1 MTLKR
6 VRGKPEIIA
15 FLYALPNIVN
25 ILVCFF
31 PLIIY
36 HPMKILIADRI
47 SPLGVEFL
55 KKQDGFTVVEA
66 YGSSPEEV
74 IEHARDASAI
84 IVRSDTRVT
93 REVMESA
100 PLLKA
105 VGRAG
110 VGVDNIDIEGA
121 TERGVIVMNTP
132 GGNTIATAELTFTH
146 MLCGTRAIVRG
157 ATGMREGKWE
167 RKLLK
172 GSELRNKTLAVLG
185 MGRIGAEVAKRAQ
198 AFEMTVIAYDPYLTD
213 ERAKELEVEKVDL
226 DDAFSRADYL
236 TVHMPMTA
244 DTKGIVDE
252 AAFAK
257 MKDGVRVFNCARGG
271 IIKESALVDALK
283 SGKVAAA
290 GLDVYEQEPLPEDHE
305 FRSLENLNLTP
316 HLGASTE
323 EAQESVGV
331 EIAEAIAEVL
341 QGGRIRNAINMPS
354 IDPKDLVTLSPYLE
368 LCMRLGAFAR
378 QACKKTVQSLHITY
392 WGGVVE
398 FDTIPLTRAIQ
409 KGWLKG
415 IAGDDGVNDVNAPYK
430 IKAMGIKVEITSSSS
445 SVDYNELIEVKTI
458 DADGKE
464 QSVRG
469 TTIGKN
475 ADPRIV
481 EVDGEAIEARPVDTL
496 LVVRNL
502 DKPGIVGKVGTILGE
517 YGVNIANMSLSRSEG
532 SESALTILEL
542 DNEPSEEVIQ
552 KLVADSDIQ
561 EARVSRQN

>member
-1 MTLKR
+1 MPKAGFK
-6 VRGKPEIIA
+6 VSYI
-15 FLYALPNIVN
+15 FLSQYLLA
-25 ILVCFF
+25 
-31 PLIIY
+31 
-36 HPMKILIADRI
+36 PMKILVADRI

-55 KKQDGFTVVEA
+55 QKQDGFEVVEA
-66 YGSSPEEV
+66 YGLSPDEV
-74 IEHARDASAI
+74 VEQAREAYAI

-93 REVMESA
+93 REVMEAA
-100 PLLKA
+100 PMLKA

-110 VGVDNIDIEGA
+110 VGVDNIDIDAA

-146 MLCGTRAIVRG
+146 MLCGTRPVVRG
-157 ATGMREGKWE
+157 VSGMREGKWE
-167 RKLLK
+167 RKQLK
-172 GSELRNKTLAVLG
+172 GAELRNKTLSVLG
-185 MGRIGAEVAKRAQ
+185 LGRIGAEVAKRAR
-198 AFEMTVIAYDPYLTD
+198 AFEMTVIAYDPYLTE
-213 ERAKELEVEKVDL
+213 ERAKELEIEKVDL
-226 DDAFSRADYL
+226 DDAFARADYL

-244 DTKGIVDE
+244 QTKGIVDE

-271 IIKESALVDALK
+271 IIKESALVEALK

-354 IDPKDLVTLSPYLE
+354 LDPKDLQTLSPYLE

-378 QACKKTVQSLHITY
+378 QAAEDTVQSLHITY
-392 WGGVVE
+392 WGGMID
-398 FDTIPLTRAIQ
+398 FDTIPLTRAVQ

-415 IAGDDGVNDVNAPYK
+415 IAGDEGVNDVNAPYK
-430 IKAMGIKVEITSSSS
+430 IKALGIKVETTKSSSS
-445 SVDYNELIEVKTI
+445 ADYNELIEVRTI
-458 DADGKE
+458 DSNGKE

-469 TTIGKN
+469 TIIGKN

-502 DKPGIVGKVGTILGE
+502 DKPGIVGKVGSILGQF
-517 YGVNIANMSLSRSEG
+517 GVNIANMSLSRSEG

-542 DNEPSEEVIQ
+542 DEEPAPEAIEQ
-552 KLVADSDIQ
+552 LVADADIQ
-561 EARVSRQN
+561 EARVSRQK

>member
-1 MTLKR
+1 MPKGGFKLVYT
-6 VRGKPEIIA
+6 
-15 FLYALPNIVN
+15 FLSKYLSV
-25 ILVCFF
+25 
-31 PLIIY
+31 
-36 HPMKILIADRI
+36 PMKILVADRI

-55 KKQDGFTVVEA
+55 QKQDGFEVVEA
-66 YGSSPEEV
+66 YGLSPDEV
-74 IEHARDASAI
+74 VEQAREAYAI

-93 REVMESA
+93 REVMEAA
-100 PLLKA
+100 PMLKA

-110 VGVDNIDIEGA
+110 VGVDNIDIDAA

-146 MLCGTRAIVRG
+146 MLCGTRPVVRG
-157 ATGMREGKWE
+157 VLGMRDGKWE
-167 RKLLK
+167 RKQLK
-172 GSELRNKTLAVLG
+172 GAELRNKTLSILG
-185 MGRIGAEVAKRAQ
+185 LGRIGAEVAKRAR
-198 AFEMTVIAYDPYLTD
+198 AFEMTVIAYDPYLTE
-213 ERAKELEVEKVDL
+213 ERAKELEIEKVDL
-226 DDAFSRADYL
+226 DDAFARADYL
-236 TVHMPMTA
+236 TVHMPMTTQ
-244 DTKGIVDE
+244 TKGIVDE

-271 IIKESALVDALK
+271 IIKESALVEALK

-354 IDPKDLVTLSPYLE
+354 IDPKDLQTLSPYLE

-378 QACKKTVQSLHITY
+378 QAARETVQSLHITY
-392 WGGVVE
+392 WGGMVD
-398 FDTIPLTRAIQ
+398 FDIIPLTRAVQ
-409 KGWLKG
+409 KGWLNG
-415 IAGDDGVNDVNAPYK
+415 IAGDEGVNDVNAPYK
-430 IKAMGIKVEITSSSS
+430 IKALGIKVETTKSSS
-445 SVDYNELIEVKTI
+445 SVDYNELIEVRTI
-458 DADGKE
+458 DSEGNQ

-469 TTIGKN
+469 TIIGKN

-502 DKPGIVGKVGTILGE
+502 DKPGIVGKVGSILGQF
-517 YGVNIANMSLSRSEG
+517 GVNIANMSLSRSEG

-542 DNEPSEEVIQ
+542 DEEPAAEAIEQ
-552 KLVADSDIQ
+552 LVADADIQ
-561 EARVSRQN
+561 EARVSRQK

>member
-1 MTLKR
+1 MPKGGFKVGCT
-6 VRGKPEIIA
+6 
-15 FLYALPNIVN
+15 FLSKHLSA
-25 ILVCFF
+25 
-31 PLIIY
+31 
-36 HPMKILIADRI
+36 PMKILVADRI

-55 KKQDGFTVVEA
+55 QKQDGFEVVEA
-66 YGSSPEEV
+66 YGLSPDEV
-74 IEHARDASAI
+74 VEQAREAYAI

-93 REVMESA
+93 REVMEAA
-100 PLLKA
+100 PMLKA

-110 VGVDNIDIEGA
+110 VGVDNIDIDAA

-146 MLCGTRAIVRG
+146 MLCGTRPVVRG
-157 ATGMREGKWE
+157 VSGMRDGKWE
-167 RKLLK
+167 RKQLK
-172 GSELRNKTLAVLG
+172 GAELRNKTLSILG
-185 MGRIGAEVAKRAQ
+185 LGRIGAEVAKRAR
-198 AFEMTVIAYDPYLTD
+198 AFEMTVIAYDPYLTE
-213 ERAKELEVEKVDL
+213 ERAKELEIEKVDL
-226 DDAFSRADYL
+226 DDAFARADYL

-244 DTKGIVDE
+244 QTKGIVDE

-271 IIKESALVDALK
+271 IIKESALVEALK

-305 FRSLENLNLTP
+305 FRSIENLNLTP

-354 IDPKDLVTLSPYLE
+354 IDPKDLQTLSPYLE

-378 QACKKTVQSLHITY
+378 QAARETVQSLHITY
-392 WGGVVE
+392 WGGMID
-398 FDTIPLTRAIQ
+398 FDTIPLTRAVQ
-409 KGWLKG
+409 KGWLNG
-415 IAGDDGVNDVNAPYK
+415 IAGDEGVNDVNAPYK
-430 IKAMGIKVEITSSSS
+430 IKALGIKVETTKSSSS
-445 SVDYNELIEVKTI
+445 ADYNELIEVRTI
-458 DADGKE
+458 DSNGKE

-469 TTIGKN
+469 TIIGKN

-502 DKPGIVGKVGTILGE
+502 DKPGIVGKVGSILGQF
-517 YGVNIANMSLSRSEG
+517 GVNIANMSLSRSEG

-542 DNEPSEEVIQ
+542 DEEPAPEVIEQ
-552 KLVADSDIQ
+552 LVADADIQ
-561 EARVSRQN
+561 EARVSRQK

>member
-1 MTLKR
+1 MPKGGFKVGCT
-6 VRGKPEIIA
+6 
-15 FLYALPNIVN
+15 FLSKHLSA
-25 ILVCFF
+25 
-31 PLIIY
+31 
-36 HPMKILIADRI
+36 PMKILVADRI

-55 KKQDGFTVVEA
+55 QKQDGFEVVEA
-66 YGSSPEEV
+66 YGLSPDEV
-74 IEHARDASAI
+74 VEQAREAYAI

-93 REVMESA
+93 REVMEAA
-100 PLLKA
+100 PMLKA

-110 VGVDNIDIEGA
+110 VGVDNIDIDAA

-146 MLCGTRAIVRG
+146 MLCGTRPVVRG
-157 ATGMREGKWE
+157 VSGMRDGKWE
-167 RKLLK
+167 RKQLK
-172 GSELRNKTLAVLG
+172 GAELRNKTLSILG
-185 MGRIGAEVAKRAQ
+185 LGRIGAEVAKRAR
-198 AFEMTVIAYDPYLTD
+198 AFEMTVIAYDPYLTE
-213 ERAKELEVEKVDL
+213 ERAKELEIEKVDL
-226 DDAFSRADYL
+226 DDAFARADYL

-244 DTKGIVDE
+244 QTKGIVDE

-271 IIKESALVDALK
+271 IIKESALVEALK

-305 FRSLENLNLTP
+305 FRSIENLNLTP

-354 IDPKDLVTLSPYLE
+354 IDPKDLQTLSPYLE

-378 QACKKTVQSLHITY
+378 QAARETVQSLHITY
-392 WGGVVE
+392 WGGMID
-398 FDTIPLTRAIQ
+398 FDTIPLTRAVQ
-409 KGWLKG
+409 KGWLNG
-415 IAGDDGVNDVNAPYK
+415 IAGDEGVNDVNAPYK
-430 IKAMGIKVEITSSSS
+430 IKALGIKVETTKSSSS
-445 SVDYNELIEVKTI
+445 ADYNELIEVRTV
-458 DADGKE
+458 DSNGKE

-469 TTIGKN
+469 TIIGKN

-502 DKPGIVGKVGTILGE
+502 DKPGIVGKVGSILGQF
-517 YGVNIANMSLSRSEG
+517 GVNIANMSLSRSEG

-542 DNEPSEEVIQ
+542 DEEPAPEVIEQ
-552 KLVADSDIQ
+552 LVADADIQ
-561 EARVSRQN
+561 EARVSRQK

>member
-1 MTLKR
+1 MPKGGFKVGYT
-6 VRGKPEIIA
+6 
-15 FLYALPNIVN
+15 FLSKHLSA
-25 ILVCFF
+25 
-31 PLIIY
+31 
-36 HPMKILIADRI
+36 PMKILVADRI

-55 KKQDGFTVVEA
+55 QKQDGFEVVEA
-66 YGSSPEEV
+66 YGLSPDEV
-74 IEHARDASAI
+74 VEQAREAYAI

-93 REVMESA
+93 REVMEAA
-100 PLLKA
+100 PMLKA

-110 VGVDNIDIEGA
+110 VGVDNIDIDAA

-146 MLCGTRAIVRG
+146 MLCGTRPVVRG
-157 ATGMREGKWE
+157 VSGMRDGKWE
-167 RKLLK
+167 RKQLK
-172 GSELRNKTLAVLG
+172 GAELRNKTLSILG
-185 MGRIGAEVAKRAQ
+185 LGRIGAEVAKRAR
-198 AFEMTVIAYDPYLTD
+198 AFEMTVIAYDPYLTE
-213 ERAKELEVEKVDL
+213 ERAKELEIEKVDL
-226 DDAFSRADYL
+226 DDAFARADYL

-244 DTKGIVDE
+244 QTKGIVDE

-271 IIKESALVDALK
+271 IIKESALVEALK
-283 SGKVAAA
+283 NGKVAAA

-305 FRSLENLNLTP
+305 FRSIENLNLTP

-354 IDPKDLVTLSPYLE
+354 IDPKDLQTLSPYLE

-378 QACKKTVQSLHITY
+378 QAARETVQSLHITY
-392 WGGVVE
+392 WGGMID
-398 FDTIPLTRAIQ
+398 FDTIPLTRAVQ
-409 KGWLKG
+409 KGWLNG
-415 IAGDDGVNDVNAPYK
+415 IAGDEGVNDVNAPYK
-430 IKAMGIKVEITSSSS
+430 IKALGIKVETTKSSSS
-445 SVDYNELIEVKTI
+445 ADYNELIEVRTI
-458 DADGKE
+458 DSNGKE

-469 TTIGKN
+469 TIIGKN

-502 DKPGIVGKVGTILGE
+502 DKPGIVGKVGSILGQF
-517 YGVNIANMSLSRSEG
+517 GVNIANMSLSRSEG

-542 DNEPSEEVIQ
+542 DEEPAPEAIEQ
-552 KLVADSDIQ
+552 LVADADIQ
-561 EARVSRQN
+561 EARVSRQK

>member
-1 MTLKR
+1 
-6 VRGKPEIIA
+6 
-15 FLYALPNIVN
+15 
-25 ILVCFF
+25 
-31 PLIIY
+31 
-36 HPMKILIADRI
+36 MKILIADRI

-430 IKAMGIKVEITSSSS
+430 IKAMGIKVETTSSSS

>member
-1 MTLKR
+1 
-6 VRGKPEIIA
+6 
-15 FLYALPNIVN
+15 LPNGGFK
-25 ILVCFF
+25 LVYIFLF
-31 PLIIY
+31 KYLSV
-36 HPMKILIADRI
+36 PMKILLADRI

-55 KKQDGFTVVEA
+55 QKQDGFEVVEA
-66 YGSSPEEV
+66 YGLSPDEV
-74 IEHARDASAI
+74 VEQAREAYAI

-93 REVMESA
+93 REVMEAA
-100 PLLKA
+100 PMLKA

-110 VGVDNIDIEGA
+110 VGVDNIDIDAA

-146 MLCGTRAIVRG
+146 MLCGTRPVVRG
-157 ATGMREGKWE
+157 VLGMRDGKWE
-167 RKLLK
+167 RKQLK
-172 GSELRNKTLAVLG
+172 GTELRNKTLSILG
-185 MGRIGAEVAKRAQ
+185 LGRIGAEVAKRAR
-198 AFEMTVIAYDPYLTD
+198 AFEMTVIAYDPYLTE
-213 ERAKELEVEKVDL
+213 ERAKELEIEKVDL
-226 DDAFSRADYL
+226 DDAFARADYL

-244 DTKGIVDE
+244 QTKGIVDE

-271 IIKESALVDALK
+271 IIKESALVEALK

-354 IDPKDLVTLSPYLE
+354 IDPKDLQTLSPYLD

-378 QACKKTVQSLHITY
+378 QAARETVQSLHITY
-392 WGGVVE
+392 WGGMID
-398 FDTIPLTRAIQ
+398 FDTIPLTRAVQ
-409 KGWLKG
+409 KGWLNG
-415 IAGDDGVNDVNAPYK
+415 IAGDEGVNDVNAPYK
-430 IKAMGIKVEITSSSS
+430 IKALGIKVETTKSSSS
-445 SVDYNELIEVKTI
+445 ADYNELIEVRTI
-458 DADGKE
+458 DSEGNQ

-469 TTIGKN
+469 TIIGKN

-502 DKPGIVGKVGTILGE
+502 DKPGIVGKVGSILGQF
-517 YGVNIANMSLSRSEG
+517 GVNIANMSLSRSEG

-542 DNEPSEEVIQ
+542 DEEPAAEAIEQ
-552 KLVADSDIQ
+552 LVADADIQ
-561 EARVSRQN
+561 EARVSRQK

>member
-1 MTLKR
+1 
-6 VRGKPEIIA
+6 
-15 FLYALPNIVN
+15 LPNGGFK
-25 ILVCFF
+25 LVYIFLF
-31 PLIIY
+31 KYLSV
-36 HPMKILIADRI
+36 PMKILVADRI

-55 KKQDGFTVVEA
+55 QKQDGFEVVEA
-66 YGSSPEEV
+66 YGLSPDEV
-74 IEHARDASAI
+74 VEQAREAYAI

-93 REVMESA
+93 REVMEAA
-100 PLLKA
+100 PMLKA

-110 VGVDNIDIEGA
+110 VGVDNIDIDAA

-146 MLCGTRAIVRG
+146 MLCGTRPVVRG
-157 ATGMREGKWE
+157 VLGMRDGKWE
-167 RKLLK
+167 RKQLK
-172 GSELRNKTLAVLG
+172 GTELRNKTLSILG
-185 MGRIGAEVAKRAQ
+185 LGRIGAEVAKRAR
-198 AFEMTVIAYDPYLTD
+198 AFEMTVIAYDPYLTE
-213 ERAKELEVEKVDL
+213 ERAKELEIEKVDL
-226 DDAFSRADYL
+226 DDAFARADYL

-244 DTKGIVDE
+244 QTKGIVDE

-271 IIKESALVDALK
+271 IIKESALVEALK

-290 GLDVYEQEPLPEDHE
+290 GLDVYEQEPLPKDHE

-354 IDPKDLVTLSPYLE
+354 IDPKDLQTLSPYLD

-378 QACKKTVQSLHITY
+378 QAARETVQSLHITY
-392 WGGVVE
+392 WGGMID
-398 FDTIPLTRAIQ
+398 FDTIPLTRAVQ
-409 KGWLKG
+409 KGWLNG
-415 IAGDDGVNDVNAPYK
+415 IAGDEGVNDVNAPYK
-430 IKAMGIKVEITSSSS
+430 IKALGIKVETTKSSSS
-445 SVDYNELIEVKTI
+445 ADYNELIEVRTI
-458 DADGKE
+458 DSEGNQ

-469 TTIGKN
+469 TIIGKN

-502 DKPGIVGKVGTILGE
+502 DKPGIVGKVGSILGQF
-517 YGVNIANMSLSRSEG
+517 GVNIANMSLSRSEG

-542 DNEPSEEVIQ
+542 DEEPAAEAIEQ
-552 KLVADSDIQ
+552 LVADADIQ
-561 EARVSRQN
+561 EARVSRQK

>member
-1 MTLKR
+1 MPKAGFK
-6 VRGKPEIIA
+6 VGYI
-15 FLYALPNIVN
+15 FLSQYLSA
-25 ILVCFF
+25 
-31 PLIIY
+31 
-36 HPMKILIADRI
+36 PMKILVADRI

-55 KKQDGFTVVEA
+55 QKQDGFEVVEA
-66 YGSSPEEV
+66 YGLSPDEV
-74 IEHARDASAI
+74 VEQAREAYAI

-93 REVMESA
+93 REVMEAA
-100 PLLKA
+100 PMLKA

-110 VGVDNIDIEGA
+110 VGVDNIDIDAA

-146 MLCGTRAIVRG
+146 MLCGTRPVVRG
-157 ATGMREGKWE
+157 VSGMREGKWE
-167 RKLLK
+167 RKQLK
-172 GSELRNKTLAVLG
+172 GAELRNKTLSVLG
-185 MGRIGAEVAKRAQ
+185 LGRIGAEVAKRAR
-198 AFEMTVIAYDPYLTD
+198 AFEMTVIAYDPYLTE
-213 ERAKELEVEKVDL
+213 ERAKELEIEKVDL
-226 DDAFSRADYL
+226 DDAFARADYL

-244 DTKGIVDE
+244 QTKGIVDE

-271 IIKESALVDALK
+271 IIKESALVEALK

-354 IDPKDLVTLSPYLE
+354 LDPKDLQTLSPYLE

-378 QACKKTVQSLHITY
+378 QAAQETVQSLHITY
-392 WGGVVE
+392 WGGMID
-398 FDTIPLTRAIQ
+398 FDTIPLTRAVQ

-415 IAGDDGVNDVNAPYK
+415 IAGDEGVNDVNAPYK
-430 IKAMGIKVEITSSSS
+430 IKALGIKVETTKSSSS
-445 SVDYNELIEVKTI
+445 ADYNELIEVRTI
-458 DADGKE
+458 DSNGKE

-469 TTIGKN
+469 TIIGKN

-502 DKPGIVGKVGTILGE
+502 DKPGIVGKVGSILGQF
-517 YGVNIANMSLSRSEG
+517 GVNIANMSLSRSEG

-542 DNEPSEEVIQ
+542 DEEPAPEAIEQ
-552 KLVADSDIQ
+552 LVADADIQ
-561 EARVSRQN
+561 EARVSRQK